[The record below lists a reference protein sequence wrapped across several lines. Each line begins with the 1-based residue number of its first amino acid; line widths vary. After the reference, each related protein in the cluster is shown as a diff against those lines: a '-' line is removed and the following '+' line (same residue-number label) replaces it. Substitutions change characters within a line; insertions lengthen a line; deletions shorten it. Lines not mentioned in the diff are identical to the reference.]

1 MNPRQFY
8 CLRGFIFKL
17 MTLTFHMAF
26 RGVVY
31 HFYCDRAGLSM
42 YIKAWNSICIVPDIS
57 TPSGA
62 CCPRIYRNGRHGASS
77 DNEGTGGAGVSADCN
92 LFTSDIIDQYE
103 EERVFAKLQKYSC
116 GSGDI

>member
-1 MNPRQFY
+1 
-8 CLRGFIFKL
+8 
-17 MTLTFHMAF
+17 MAF

-42 YIKAWNSICIVPDIS
+42 YIKAWNSIGIVPDIS

-77 DNEGTGGAGVSADCN
+77 DNEGTGGAGISADCN
-92 LFTSDIIDQYE
+92 LLASDIVDQYE
-103 EERVFAKLQKYSC
+103 EERVFAKLQKYS
-116 GSGDI
+116 SGCAAI